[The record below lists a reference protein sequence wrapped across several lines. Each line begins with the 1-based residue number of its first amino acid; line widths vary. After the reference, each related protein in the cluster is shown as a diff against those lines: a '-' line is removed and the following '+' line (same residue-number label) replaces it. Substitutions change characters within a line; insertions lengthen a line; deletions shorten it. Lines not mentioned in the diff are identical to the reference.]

1 MNPLEWI
8 ASGGILSVVIFS
20 IATYVRTDKQIN
32 RVYERLDDKTE
43 KLEQETVQQ
52 KVCDIVHKQVD
63 KTLQE
68 VKDRVECIPKIKAGI
83 DLLLKQSGLKN
94 D

>member
-43 KLEQETVQQ
+43 KLEQETVRQ

-83 DLLLKQSGLKN
+83 DLLLKQNGLKN